1 MQWFMVAQ
9 HRKKKLNQDKI
20 LLESVI
26 EYWADWEQIL
36 LFCCRKATSVDK
48 NNACLN
54 LDIPG
59 G

>member
-26 EYWADWEQIL
+26 EYWADWEQI
-36 LFCCRKATSVDK
+36 
-48 NNACLN
+48 
-54 LDIPG
+54 
-59 G
+59 